1 MRHPRLNTLLVVGLL
16 LLTVG
21 CVTSKPADFVAP
33 EFRASQVEQLAVL
46 PVLDHRIERQGSI
59 DLDAQIL
66 PIAERELT
74 RLGYAYTIVRDR
86 HAIERIERGDF
97 EHPSPGEIAALE
109 PSTSRWLLA
118 LVVESSASSLT
129 FGSTGTAELTGYL
142 FDRQAR
148 VLVWKNK
155 ELGRVGQGGL
165 LGMALKG
172 MMEGAAIE
180 QAAMQMFRALPDRQQ
195 QKP

>member
-1 MRHPRLNTLLVVGLL
+1 MILPRPNILLLMGLL
-16 LLTVG
+16 LLATG
-21 CVTSKPADFVAP
+21 CVTAKPADFVAP
-33 EFRASQVEQLAVL
+33 QFRASQVEQLTVL
-46 PVLDHRIERQGSI
+46 PVLDHRVERQSSI

-74 RLGYAYTIVRDR
+74 RLGYQYRVVRDR
-86 HAIERIERGDF
+86 HVIDGLERGDF
-97 EHPSPGEIAALE
+97 DHPSPEEIAALQ
-109 PSTSRWLLA
+109 PSTSRWLMA
-118 LVVESSASSLT
+118 LILESSASSLT

-142 FDRQAR
+142 FDKQAR
-148 VLVWKNK
+148 ALVWKNK

-180 QAAMQMFRALPDRQQ
+180 EAASQMFRALPDR
-195 QKP
+195 KPSNP